1 MLKIKKGL
9 ANILENNG
17 EPEEAPQP
25 PQPQTP
31 QSIRTALKLNEQE
44 EAPQAPQ
51 LPRSVEPAVQAPQPP
66 PRPAE
71 DWGELLIRL
80 LATAPEDVGVQ
91 LINCLNKDILIK
103 ALEKRNDPY
112 LKVALLLLTK
122 K

>member
-9 ANILENNG
+9 INILENSNNN

-25 PQPQTP
+25 PQHVQTQTQVSQPQTP
-31 QSIRTALKLNEQE
+31 QQPHVPAAQ
-44 EAPQAPQ
+44 P
-51 LPRSVEPAVQAPQPP
+51 PAVSRQ
-66 PRPAE
+66 AE

-80 LATAPEDVGVQ
+80 LASAPEDVGVQ

>member
-1 MLKIKKGL
+1 VSR
-9 ANILENNG
+9 
-17 EPEEAPQP
+17 Q
-25 PQPQTP
+25 
-31 QSIRTALKLNEQE
+31 
-44 EAPQAPQ
+44 
-51 LPRSVEPAVQAPQPP
+51 
-66 PRPAE
+66 AE

-80 LATAPEDVGVQ
+80 LASAPEDVGVQ